1 VADSIERGA
10 MVGRDRELARL
21 QSALDAAAE
30 GRGRT
35 IVVGGEAG
43 IGKSRLV
50 AALVDAATTR
60 GASVLLGACLPTG
73 TGVIPYAPFVEAL
86 RGLTRSVEPAR
97 LPALLGPAREE
108 IGRLLPETASRAID
122 DPDQLEGDR
131 AGQGRL
137 FEAILTLLGR
147 LSRSATSVLVI
158 EDVQW
163 ADDGTRSLITFLSRS
178 LRDARVLTLVTIRSD
193 DVDQG
198 GPVSRFIAELE
209 RHDWVERIEL
219 EPLDRN
225 GVAALLRSLRGSTPA
240 TDIVDSIASR
250 SGGNPF
256 FLEQLA
262 AVSTDVTGGELPPRL
277 RDVLVARLSGF
288 PESTRIVLRAAA
300 AAGRRVDDDV
310 LAVVLGLSPR
320 AIADALRPAIAQGVL
335 VDAGSADDGPAGYAF
350 RHALLAEVAEREL
363 LHGERDRLH
372 AAYGSEL
379 ERRGA
384 VDGVAV
390 SPAELAYHWVA
401 ARDRDRA
408 VPALVDAGLEAERVY
423 AFADAR
429 RQFEQALTLWPAD
442 QDHQP
447 TIGLDRVAVLQHAA
461 ESAVLSGAYADAVA
475 LGRRAIMTAEL
486 DEVIE
491 RRPDPV
497 RLGALHDRLRWFL
510 WESGDR
516 PAAEA
521 AVVEALRLIPAEPPT
536 PLRARALGQAAGL
549 RLFGGSPLEAGEL
562 ATEAIAVA
570 RSAGAPSEEA
580 LALGILGWS
589 KAASGNVDEG
599 IATYR
604 EGLAI
609 AEHLGG
615 VEGIALGHANL
626 AALLDRVGRTSASL
640 DAAREGFAI
649 TQRLGVARTYGGGLL
664 GHAAKALFDLGRWD
678 EAAAAADE
686 GLALDP
692 VGSASIWLH
701 VNRARVDTNQGRF
714 DEAEEHL
721 RQAGAIAIGA
731 ERYRLSLLAAT
742 AELAAWQHRPEPVR
756 SAVLSVLAN
765 VDEGLPVD
773 PAVGWLAWHALRAEA
788 DAAEEARS
796 RHDDRALLEI
806 EARITPIVAR
816 LARRDGGDA
825 VALVDQRRDAV
836 AGLCLGELARL
847 KGGGDPT
854 AWDATAAAWDR
865 IGRPA
870 LAAYA
875 RYRSAEAVLGQRGD
889 RLVAAS
895 SLRLAHRSASEL
907 GARPLLGEIERLARQ
922 ARIELDGGRATEAS
936 PDPLGLTER
945 EAEVIRLV
953 AAGRSNQQIADA
965 LFITR
970 KTASVHVSNIL
981 GKLGVA
987 NRVEAAAIAQRLGL
1001 AEEPGDRL

>member
-1 VADSIERGA
+1 VADNIEQGA

-21 QSALDAAAE
+21 QSALDAATE

-35 IVVGGEAG
+35 IVIGGEAG

-50 AALVDAATTR
+50 AALVGAATAG
-60 GASVLLGACLPTG
+60 GAQVLLGACLPTG

-97 LPALLGPAREE
+97 LPALLGPARGE
-108 IGRLLPETASRAID
+108 IGRLLPETASHAID
-122 DPDQLEGDR
+122 DRDRFEGDR

-137 FEAILTLLGR
+137 FEAILTVLER
-147 LSRSATSVLVI
+147 MSRSRATVLVI

-163 ADDGTRSLITFLSRS
+163 ADDGTRSLITFLSRN
-178 LRDARVLTLVTIRSD
+178 LRAARVLVLVTIRSED
-193 DVDQG
+193 IDPG

-219 EPLDRN
+219 EPLDR
-225 GVAALLRSLRGSTPA
+225 GDVTSILRSLRGSTPA
-240 TDIVDSIASR
+240 PDLVDSIATR

-262 AVSTDVTGGELPPRL
+262 AVSTQGTAGELPPRL
-277 RDVLVARLSGF
+277 RDVLIARLSQF

-300 AAGRRVDDDV
+300 AAGRRVDDEV
-310 LAVVLGLSPR
+310 LGVVLGLSPK
-320 AIADALRPAIAQGVL
+320 AIADALRPAIAQGLL
-335 VDAGSADDGPAGYAF
+335 VDAGTADDGPAGYVF

-372 AAYGSEL
+372 AAFASEL
-379 ERRGA
+379 ERRGE

-401 ARDRDRA
+401 ARNHERA

-442 QDHQP
+442 QEVPQAV
-447 TIGLDRVAVLQHAA
+447 GLDRVAVLQHAA
-461 ESAVLSGAYADAVA
+461 ESAVLSGAYADAVT

-486 DEVIE
+486 DEVIDG
-491 RRPDPV
+491 RPDPT

-521 AVVEALRLIPAEPPT
+521 AVEEALRLIPTEPPT
-536 PLRARALGQAAGL
+536 ALRARALGQAAGL
-549 RLFGGSPLEAGEL
+549 RLFGGSPRDAGRL

-570 RSAGAPSEEA
+570 RTAGAPAEEA
-580 LALGILGWS
+580 FALGILGWS
-589 KAASGNVDEG
+589 KAVSGNVDEG
-599 IATYR
+599 IATYQ

-609 AEHLGG
+609 AERLGG
-615 VEGIALGHANL
+615 VEGIALAHANL
-626 AALLDRVGRTSASL
+626 AALLDRVGRTDASL
-640 DAAREGFAI
+640 EAAREGFAI

-701 VNRARVDTNQGRF
+701 VNRARVDANQGRF
-714 DEAEEHL
+714 DEAEDHL

-731 ERYRLSLLAAT
+731 ERYRLPLLAAT
-742 AELAAWQHRPEPVR
+742 AELAAWRHRPQPIRAAVE
-756 SAVLSVLAN
+756 AVLGS

-788 DAAEEARS
+788 DAAAEARS
-796 RHDDRALLEI
+796 RHDDKALLEI
-806 EARITPIVAR
+806 EARVMPIVAR
-816 LARRDGGDA
+816 LAGRGEQNDVGP
-825 VALVDQRRDAV
+825 VDERRDAV
-836 AGLCLGELARL
+836 AGLCIGELGRL
-847 KGGGDPT
+847 RGEGDPA

-875 RYRSAEAVLGQRGD
+875 RYRSAEALLGQRGD
-889 RLVAAS
+889 RSVAAG
-895 SLRLAHRSASEL
+895 SLRSAHRGATQL
-907 GARPLLGEIERLARQ
+907 GAFPLLGEIERLARQ
-922 ARIELDGGRATEAS
+922 ARIELDAGRVGEPP

-1001 AEEPGDRL
+1001 VGERAERQ